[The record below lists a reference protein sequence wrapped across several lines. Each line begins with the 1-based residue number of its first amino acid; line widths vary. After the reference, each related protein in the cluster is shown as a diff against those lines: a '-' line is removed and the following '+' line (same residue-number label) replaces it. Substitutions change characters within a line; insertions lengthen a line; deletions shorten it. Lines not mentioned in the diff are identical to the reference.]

1 LTRDE
6 TVFIPRTL
14 TWIGAY
20 FTLNLLEKY
29 EQRTLVA
36 VLVVIYASMRIVLA
50 LRSLADRSDVLHKDR
65 DGMILQRAN

>member
-1 LTRDE
+1 
-6 TVFIPRTL
+6 
-14 TWIGAY
+14 
-20 FTLNLLEKY
+20 LEKY